1 MTRLKRETK
10 LAASGRPDFV
20 PPCVGVVA
28 ALNIVVATCA
38 CGASDCMV
46 GNPLS
51 ESLSAMLAVA
61 LLPSPSNPA
70 WTPKGV
76 DTPSSVVVGDGG
88 CCCCCGSCFRDR
100 QSRRLTNDGLHEDLI
115 ELLVA
120 ATSPLPWLLALAVAV
135 LVVARWDEP
144 VGEPEGMSE
153 PELSFTARGEPACG
167 DDGPVVLLRQRW
179 LRGEEA
185 PEPSAA
191 AAARA
196 ALVVARLAA
205 ETAAQ

>member
-1 MTRLKRETK
+1 MTRLKREAK

-51 ESLSAMLAVA
+51 ESFSAMLAIP
-61 LLPSPSNPA
+61 LLPCPSNPA
-70 WTPKGV
+70 WTPNGV
-76 DTPSSVVVGDGG
+76 DTPSSVVMGDRG
-88 CCCCCGSCFRDR
+88 CCSCCGSCFRDR
-100 QSRRLTNDGLHEDLI
+100 HSRRLTNDGLHEDLI
-115 ELLVA
+115 ELVVA

-135 LVVARWDEP
+135 LVVANWDEP
-144 VGEPEGMSE
+144 VGEPEGMSV
-153 PELSFTARGEPACG
+153 PALSFTACEPACG